1 VYLKHLSSLQFLTYL
16 AFFGVLVAALW
27 RLLPGKAPPVR
38 TVPYREEELGAHDPK
53 VAKYFVAGGGFL
65 VLGSLHML
73 VKNLPWTAEWLA
85 RAGYAGHLVRD
96 LSNTHVMIVGGGTLI
111 ATGLCWYVLPRIV
124 GRPLA
129 SEALAQCAFWF
140 TAVGLLIFYVAF
152 VANGIAIGRLMTHGW
167 AYEAAKAHMGKWYKV
182 PVGIGA
188 GVMGIGYWCFAANVF
203 LTVFHA
209 RLVRVPKP
217 SGHLWKYLATGA
229 AGLTVGTVQG
239 VIQVQPAHEAW
250 LHRAGHAGEWIDPI
264 SHAHV
269 NLVTGLTMLVAGAVF
284 YLVPLLGGRPPSRRS
299 ADTCFYLLLGGS
311 LAFYVTALYLGFHEG
326 RLVVHHGL
334 TPEQAEKATPLH
346 PYLIMATGLAMFAA
360 FWLLLAVLLRCFRSA
375 GGSSRAFV
383 LAGCAALALGTLQ
396 GPVQAFPAVHELLD
410 RGGDAGGVIVN
421 LHAQLNMLGGLMVI
435 LVGVALALLADL
447 GARSRPRLARTAL
460 IGVAAGTAVYYAAGM
475 VFSTLEAHEV
485 ADGRTF
491 AAAVSGLEPWPA
503 LLLAPAALAMLG
515 GFGAYAVASWS
526 MSARQRR
533 AGQRALAAAPAVYA
547 GRVPKRVRRRSP
559 AALAGYELPMAL
571 MGFPGVGW
579 LFAGFPFVAAMLLL
593 VGPVLAWAV
602 IPSAFSPYGT
612 GPLRG
617 VGWKVELVWLSATA
631 LLSAAALYRAHR
643 RRQRRF
649 EGTPPRGRLRRRGG
663 YRTRISIGVGA
674 IFLVLLSLPF
684 VPAVSGIGTGSVRY
698 AYQTGFTKDI
708 TGQFLTTP
716 KGTVALFSWRDPQD
730 PYPPDALRLHSRDVR
745 SFLVRAAAVD
755 RSDAYRL
762 FDLSRSD
769 RVPLAVRASSPRA
782 LTLAPSSP
790 LAPGRYLFVGTHQGM
805 FGGRDFA
812 YLTVVA
818 RGAPVTPISSRD
830 RRSVPAVIDAFLPI
844 AAALVAGL
852 FCVLLLRSFVSRPA
866 GQKALWAGGFAL
878 FAVAAAAEA
887 AAQRAGWSEELF
899 RTYYLAGGVL
909 AVAYLG
915 AGSAWLLLPRRGRDA
930 LAGALAVATAAALI
944 TVALAPVDSQL
955 LAATPHSRPPEN
967 GALAGHAFLWAIALN
982 SFGTVF
988 LVGGS
993 LYSILRRQRVR
1004 ANLWIGGGA
1013 LVVALATGLSRAGN
1027 YSFVYVGELLGIALM
1042 FSGFTF
1048 VSSTARRTPVA
1059 EPRPRLERTAVVQMR
1074 PRLP

>member
-1 VYLKHLSSLQFLTYL
+1 MYLKHLSSLQFLTYV
-16 AFFGVLVAALW
+16 AFFGVIVAALW

-38 TVPYREEELGAHDPK
+38 TVPYSEEELGAHDPK

-140 TAVGLLIFYVAF
+140 TAAGLLIFYVAF
-152 VANGIAIGRLMTHGW
+152 VANGVAIGRLMTHGW

-209 RLVRVPKP
+209 RLMRVPKP

-239 VIQVQPAHEAW
+239 VIQVQPAQEAW

-284 YLVPLLGGRPPSRRS
+284 YLVPLLGGTPPSRRS
-299 ADTCFYLLLGGS
+299 ADTCFYLLLAGS
-311 LAFYVTALYLGFHEG
+311 VAFYATALYLGFHEG

-334 TPEQAEKATPLH
+334 TPEQAEEATSLH
-346 PYLIMATGLAMFAA
+346 PYLIMAAGLAMFAA
-360 FWLLLAVLLRCFRSA
+360 FWLLLAVLLRCFRRA
-375 GGSSRAFV
+375 RGSVRAFV
-383 LAGCAALALGTLQ
+383 FAGCAALALGTLQ

-435 LVGVALALLADL
+435 LVGVALALLAGL
-447 GARSRPRLARTAL
+447 GARGRPRLARTAL
-460 IGVAAGTAVYYAAGM
+460 IGVGAGTAVYYAAGM
-475 VFSTLEAHEV
+475 VFSALEAHEV

-503 LLLAPAALAMLG
+503 LLLAPAALAVLG

-533 AGQRALAAAPAVYA
+533 AGRRALAAAPAVYA

-559 AALAGYELPMAL
+559 ATLAGYELPMAL
-571 MGFPGVGW
+571 MGFPGIGW

-602 IPSAFSPYGT
+602 IPSAFSPFGT

-617 VGWKVELVWLSATA
+617 VGWKFEFVWLPATA

-649 EGTPPRGRLRRRGG
+649 EGTPRRGRLRRRGG

-698 AYQTGFTKDI
+698 AYQTGFTKDV
-708 TGQFLTTP
+708 TGQFLTTA
-716 KGTVALFSWRDPQD
+716 KGTVALFAWRDPQD
-730 PYPPDALRLHSRDVR
+730 PYPRDALRVRARDVR
-745 SFLVRAAAVD
+745 SFVVRAAAVD
-755 RSDAYRL
+755 RPDAYRL
-762 FDLSRSD
+762 FDLSRGR
-769 RVPLAVRASSPRA
+769 RVPLSLRAGSARV
-782 LTLAPSSP
+782 LTLVPSSP
-790 LAPGRYLFVGTHQGM
+790 LAAGRYLFVGTHQGM

-812 YLTVVA
+812 YLTVVP
-818 RGAPVTPISSRD
+818 RGAPVTPISFRPRS
-830 RRSVPAVIDAFLPI
+830 SVPAVADALLPVL
-844 AAALVAGL
+844 AALVAAL
-852 FCVLLLRSFVSRPA
+852 FSALLLRSFRRRPA
-866 GQKALWAGGFAL
+866 GQKALWGAGFAL
-878 FAVAAAAEA
+878 FAAAAATEA
-887 AAQRAGWSEELF
+887 LAQRAGWSPALF

-909 AVAYLG
+909 TVAYLG
-915 AGSAWLLLPRRGRDA
+915 AGSAWLLVPRRARDA
-930 LAGALAVATAAALI
+930 LVGGLAVATAAAVV
-944 TVALAPVDSQL
+944 TVVLAPVDVQT
-955 LAATPHSRPPEN
+955 LAATPSGRPPAN
-967 GALAGHAFLWAIALN
+967 AALGGHAFLWAIALN
-982 SFGTVF
+982 SFGTLF

-993 LYSILRRQRVR
+993 LYSIVRRQRVR
-1004 ANLWIGGGA
+1004 QNVWIGGGA
-1013 LVVALATGLSRAGN
+1013 LVVALATGLSRTGS
-1027 YSFVYVGELLGIALM
+1027 YSFVYLGELVGIALM

-1048 VSSTARRTPVA
+1048 VGRKPQPRAAPAPAPTHARAALVR
-1059 EPRPRLERTAVVQMR
+1059 
-1074 PRLP
+1074 